1 MATKHI
7 NDELWHRIE
16 ALTVKANAMHGLL
29 RPIKEADVLHMVLQR
44 GLELVT
50 EDDLVLLG
58 YYRRPMGFVM
68 RRPGGDELVRMDR
81 LIAQDAAKV
90 VLRSGPVTL
99 CIWSP
104 DDIFRE
110 SSENTFRELLPEATI
125 LSEGYDRAEFQ
136 TLLPGFWNAA
146 HRGETAVISL
156 RADSADHAI
165 ARITDLMCESLL
177 GYKGQ
182 RAYRAG
188 ENEQGEES

>member
-7 NDELWHRIE
+7 NDELWKRVE
-16 ALTVKANAMHGLL
+16 QLAVKANAMHGLV

-50 EDDLVLLG
+50 EDDLALLG
-58 YYRRPMGFVM
+58 HYQRPMGFLM
-68 RRPGGDELVRMDR
+68 RRSGGEELVRMDR
-81 LIAQDAAKV
+81 LTAQDAAKV
-90 VLRSGPVTL
+90 VLRSGPVTV

-110 SSENTFRELLPEATI
+110 SSEETFRELLPDAVI

-136 TLLPGFWNAA
+136 TLLPGYWNAQY
-146 HRGETAVISL
+146 RGETGVISL

-165 ARITDLMCESLL
+165 SRITDLMCESLL
-177 GYKGQ
+177 GWKGQ
-182 RAYRAG
+182 RAYRAYRPD
-188 ENEQGEES
+188 ED